1 MTAVARRLLPIALAA
16 SLSSAAPAA
25 PQCTLPGLVDPPRMP
40 GVPFEELSR
49 RAEEA
54 WQAGRSDE
62 AVRFYRAG
70 VELNPLWQDGWW
82 RLGLALSEAGCHD
95 AARDALR
102 RVVQLK
108 PRAGP
113 GWTLLGLSAYRLGRY
128 DQAFADL
135 SRGIALGV
143 TGAPDIGKEGLHAL
157 TLLMIRRGDFS
168 APSKNL
174 AILVRLEPDDPELV
188 VACGLMALRRA
199 QLPCEVPPAD
209 REVVTAAGRAGCAAF
224 AGRADE
230 ARRGFQDL
238 AARFPAARGVHFA
251 YGLVLSREG
260 SAEALPTLRREVELF
275 PDNGEAHQEIAF
287 DILERGNPP
296 DALPPARTA
305 ARLLPDSTWS
315 HFALGRALLATGG
328 VEEAVAELERA
339 SALGPEVRDVYVA
352 LAQAYARAGR
362 TTDVERTRA
371 TLQRLDAAQGA
382 GR

>member
-1 MTAVARRLLPIALAA
+1 MTAVGRRLLPIALVA

-25 PQCTLPGLVDPPRMP
+25 PQCTLPGLADSPRMP

-54 WQAGRSDE
+54 SEAGRSDE

-82 RLGLALSEAGCHD
+82 RLGLALSEAGCHE

-108 PRAGP
+108 PGAGP

-135 SRGIALGV
+135 ARGIALGV
-143 TGAPDIGKEGLHAL
+143 TGAPDIGKQGLHAL

-168 APSKNL
+168 SPSKNL
-174 AILVRLEPDDPELV
+174 AILVRIEPDDPELV
-188 VACGLMALRRA
+188 AACGLMALRRA
-199 QLPCEVPPAD
+199 QLPSEVPAAD

-224 AGRADE
+224 AGKKDE
-230 ARRGFQDL
+230 ARSLFAEL
-238 AARFPAARGVHFA
+238 VARYPTARGVHFA

-260 SAEALPTLRREVELF
+260 HPEALPTLRREVELF
-275 PDNGEAHQEIAF
+275 PDNAEAHLEIAF
-287 DILERGNPP
+287 DILERGNPSE
-296 DALPPARTA
+296 ALASARTA
-305 ARLLPDSTWS
+305 ARLLLASPWS
-315 HFALGRALLATGG
+315 HFALGRALLATGS
-328 VEEAVAELERA
+328 VDQAVAELERA

-362 TTDVERTRA
+362 MADVERTRA
-371 TLQRLDAAQGA
+371 TLQRIDAAQGA